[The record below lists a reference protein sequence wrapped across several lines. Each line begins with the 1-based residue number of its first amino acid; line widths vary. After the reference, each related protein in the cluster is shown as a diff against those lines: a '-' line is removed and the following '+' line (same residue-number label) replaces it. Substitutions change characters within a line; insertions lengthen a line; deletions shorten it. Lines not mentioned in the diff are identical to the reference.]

1 MFEVLRNAW
10 RVKDLRRKLLYTIM
24 MLLLFRLCTYIP
36 TPFIDQ
42 SAIKQAVGANSG
54 WGVIDIITGGSLS
67 GYTFMAMGIT
77 PYINASII
85 LQLLT
90 VVIPRLEQLSK
101 EGPEGRKKITQYT
114 RYLGIILAFVQAVG
128 ICMSFGSSAIVSTF
142 RDNLFLVY
150 VIIGLT
156 LTAGSALAIWMGERI
171 TENGIGNG
179 ISMLIFIG
187 IIARL
192 PSTVIAYVQ
201 QAAAQAREGNTALW
215 WILPVIILAVAAL
228 VVIIVRVDLGE
239 RRIPVQYAKRIS
251 GRKVYGGQSTYIP
264 MKPNGAG
271 VLPLIFAM
279 SFLAFP
285 NIIIKMFWPHVVW
298 YDNWLGA
305 GTPLYAVL
313 SVVLV
318 LFFAYFYASI
328 SFNPEETAN
337 DIQKYG
343 GFIQG
348 IRPGKPTSDYLKKI
362 NRRLTLFAGLFLAGI
377 AVLPMIISAILG
389 NMENSAPILNLALT
403 FSSTGLLILTSV
415 SIEVTKQLEAQLVMN
430 HYKGFLDK

>member
-10 RVKDLRRKLLYTIM
+10 RIKDLRKKILYTVM

-42 SAIKQAVGANSG
+42 EVIKGIVGSNSG

-90 VVIPRLEQLSK
+90 VVIPKLEQLSK

-142 RDNLFLVY
+142 QGSTIFVY
-150 VIIGLT
+150 IIIGIT

-192 PSTVIAYVQ
+192 PSTVIEYVR
-201 QAAAQAREGNTALW
+201 QAADQARQGNAALW
-215 WILPVIILAVAAL
+215 WILPVIILGVAAL
-228 VVIIVRVDLGE
+228 VVLIVRVDLGE

-271 VLPLIFAM
+271 VMPLIFAM

-285 NIIIKMFWPHVVW
+285 NIIIKMFWPNVTW
-298 YDNWLGA
+298 YDRWLGA
-305 GTPLYAVL
+305 GTPLYALMSVL
-313 SVVLV
+313 LV

-328 SFNPEETAN
+328 SFNPEETAG

-348 IRPGKPTSDYLKKI
+348 IRPGKPTSDHLKKI

-377 AVLPMIISAILG
+377 AVLPMIIRVCLG
-389 NMENSAPILNLALT
+389 SMENSAPILNLALT

-415 SIEVTKQLEAQLVMN
+415 SIEVTKQLEAQMVMN
-430 HYKGFLDK
+430 HYKGFLD

>member
-1 MFEVLRNAW
+1 MFQVLRNAW
-10 RVKDLRRKLLYTIM
+10 QVKDLRRKLLYTIL

-42 SAIKQAVGANSG
+42 SVIQQAVGGNSG

-90 VVIPRLEQLSK
+90 VVIPKLEQLSK

-114 RYLGIILAFVQAVG
+114 RYLGIALAFVQAVG
-128 ICMSFGSSAIVSTF
+128 ICMSFGEEAIVSTF

-156 LTAGSALAIWMGERI
+156 LTAGTALAIWMGERI

-192 PSTVIAYVQ
+192 PSTAIAYVQ
-201 QAAAQAREGNTALW
+201 QAADQARNGNAALW

-285 NIIIKMFWPHVVW
+285 NIIIKMFWPEVVW

-313 SVVLV
+313 SVILV

-328 SFNPEETAN
+328 SFNPDETAN